1 MATNMILA
9 NAYVLHRRH
18 DGFVLKRA
26 FFAAFGNL
34 LTVATVCFLM
44 QPNAAAFGVI
54 ASEGAAF
61 VFLVSAF
68 LKGVS
73 ILRGI
78 TPPRRRTKQVCF
90 SKATTRAHL
99 WQAAGARLAAA
110 SELTLANAAS
120 TAR

>member
-1 MATNMILA
+1 MLRDTAETYDA
-9 NAYVLHRRH
+9 VR
-18 DGFVLKRA
+18 
-26 FFAAFGNL
+26 